1 MTYNQA
7 FARLKELAES
17 QSRKM
22 SVAYTDKCKQLDQE
36 NKDFQGRV
44 LSFRIACKEKRGRFI
59 GFRAVGEQRTIM
71 PLFQRADG
79 SMMDWHEV
87 SGIDFDRCRISTF
100 DL

>member
-7 FARLKELAES
+7 FQRLKELAES
-17 QSRKM
+17 HSRKM
-22 SVAYTDKCKQLDQE
+22 AVAYTDKCKELDQE
-36 NKDFQGRV
+36 YKEFQGRV

-59 GFRAVGEQRTIM
+59 GFRAVGKEQIIM

-87 SGIDFDRCRISTF
+87 SGIDFDRCKISTF
-100 DL
+100 E